1 MSSGVFVSIGVGVG
15 EVEGVGFGVGVGVG
29 EGEGVGVSEGV
40 GSGRETFRPL
50 LQTNF
55 LPDLMQVYFKPLTV
69 DVVPIFLQ
77 ALPCLTAPQALFV
90 IKRDPLTMAI
100 KKLCLIRMPKGNAGP
115 WSESMTET
123 AVLLAQDVN

>member
-15 EVEGVGFGVGVGVG
+15 EVEGVGVGVGVG

-40 GSGRETFRPL
+40 GSGRETFTPL

-69 DVVPIFLQ
+69 DVVPTLVQ
-77 ALPCLTAPQALFV
+77 ELPCLTAP
-90 IKRDPLTMAI
+90 
-100 KKLCLIRMPKGNAGP
+100 
-115 WSESMTET
+115 
-123 AVLLAQDVN
+123 